1 MDTTTLP
8 MGKVKRIALVAH
20 DSKKD
25 DLLEWVRF
33 NKGSLIEHELY
44 ATGTTGFLLE
54 HELGVKIHRM
64 QSGPL
69 GGDLQIGA
77 RIAEREIDF
86 LVFFWDPLE
95 SQPHDPDVKALLRLA
110 VLWNIP
116 AATNRASADFMF
128 SSALMHTRYERIV
141 PDYDA
146 YQQERELRMEAEVE
160 VQLAKLAEETSHN
173 G

>member
-1 MDTTTLP
+1 MEYKTLP
-8 MGKVKRIALVAH
+8 IEARKRIALIAH

-25 DLLEWVRF
+25 DLLAWARF
-33 NKGSLIEHELY
+33 NVGSLSRHELF
-44 ATGTTGFLLE
+44 ATGTTGWVLQRDLGLE
-54 HELGVKIHRM
+54 VNRM

-77 RIAEREIDF
+77 MIAEGKIDF

-95 SQPHDPDVKALLRLA
+95 AQPHDPDVKALLRLA

-128 SSALMHTRYERIV
+128 SSALMNQTYERVV
-141 PDYDA
+141 PDYDT
-146 YQQERELRMEAEVE
+146 YQKEREARLEREVEAE
-160 VQLAKLAEETSHN
+160 LAEKAQGVEKRA
-173 G
+173 

>member
-1 MDTTTLP
+1 MQFKTLP
-8 MGKVKRIALVAH
+8 MAPKKNIALIAH

-25 DLLEWVRF
+25 DLLAWAKF
-33 NKGSLIEHELY
+33 NRGSLSKHELW
-44 ATGTTGFLLE
+44 ATGTTGWLLE
-54 HELGVKIHRM
+54 HDLGLKVNRM

-77 RIAEREIDF
+77 KIAEGEIDF

-128 SSALMHTRYERIV
+128 SSALMNEDYARVV
-141 PDYDA
+141 PDYDTH
-146 YQQERELRMEAEVE
+146 QREREQGLEQEVE
-160 VQLAKLAEETSHN
+160 AK
-173 G
+173 GI

>member
-1 MDTTTLP
+1 MELKPLP
-8 MGKVKRIALVAH
+8 MRPKKRIALIAH

-25 DLLEWVRF
+25 ELLAWAKF
-33 NKGSLIEHELY
+33 NQASLARHTIY
-44 ATGTTGFLLE
+44 ATGTTGWLLE
-54 HELGVKIHRM
+54 VEVGIDVERM

-77 RIAEREIDF
+77 KIAEGEIDF

-95 SQPHDPDVKALLRLA
+95 TQPHDPDVKALLRLA

-128 SSALMHTRYERIV
+128 SSPLMEGEYLRMV
-141 PDYDA
+141 PDYDT
-146 YQQERELRMEAEVE
+146 YQRERERRLEREVE
-160 VQLAKLAEETSHN
+160 REMGIQGA
-173 G
+173 